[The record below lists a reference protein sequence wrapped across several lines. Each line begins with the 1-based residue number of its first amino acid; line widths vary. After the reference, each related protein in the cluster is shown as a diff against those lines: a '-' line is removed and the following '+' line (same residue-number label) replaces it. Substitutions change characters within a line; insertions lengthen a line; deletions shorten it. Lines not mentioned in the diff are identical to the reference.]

1 MVLTRLPH
9 FGEVRPLSDHSYSD
23 PTSPSTS
30 VGHSSQK
37 RIQQVLLGLKSSLS
51 SPTSPQD
58 VGLQL
63 HILDLPNE
71 IIEKIFSYLPYK
83 KIGEIRLACKRFDQ
97 IGSSI
102 LNTTFQRL
110 QTQML
115 IRLQTIKGQMPRRLS
130 ARRTHPLARESDIV
144 KSLHSRLLLLQISIG
159 KHTVRKHCCF
169 FAGDILDEVYRIL
182 AYIKSTPNLD
192 QEYIVTGEL
201 FDLSTM
207 AMEYFQ
213 EHIEP
218 RLPKITFFDSK
229 FVGVT
234 SRFSEECSVRS
245 PSGSGRSS
253 EPEDKMPEHEA
264 LPRSNMVLRK
274 RIKRIRQRRRNA
286 QFPAMRRE
294 LKSCK
299 GKLAD
304 QHKQVLEYTTRM
316 DEYDKKFEESSRKFS
331 TVLQI
336 VRCQETGCTAVLQ
349 QPCGH
354 EVCHSH
360 SACAVQVGDLVVWHP
375 DGCEICYA
383 LYKLVT
389 DVSSSRAIR
398 ASSLSTLKTWVGG
411 FGRNVASGRPYV
423 LSEEICNLLYPNAW
437 ISAAVPKDVAAPLIA
452 WIRYETQTP
461 QDENLCEEV
470 AEEVAAINIDVE
482 PMSVDDHQVEGR
494 VVSEAGE
501 GGRSRSILFSSP
513 SSSSSFQGFSKSANL
528 GDRSRSVIPKVKSLK
543 KKDLPKRSR
552 SQRSN
557 PPAPSRLSLAPKPV
571 TSSSKATPPS
581 KGSRTRVSKAKPPQ
595 PSFDSEAFA
604 DLLVQK
610 ISSKFETLVYGPFSQ
625 FVTSLETL
633 RQSVLSLAQRIK
645 AQESRLAGFIQSK
658 AAQQSHGVPDTSRLP
673 PFDKRNPWRLA
684 LHAPLHNGTLTIE
697 GLGTR
702 RLEELE
708 FFPANLV
715 PPYPGFARLTEESW
729 IRSDKVPKETVIFP
743 RDQAQSILM
752 RALTDWG
759 CENTNLTPFGGS
771 FPMFSLGDSI
781 PTPCTTK
788 IAELTHQAVM
798 DGKPIPQLRETDPTS
813 LLFPGDSEFWLG
825 APATFTVGKLDPE
838 CASTLFGEQ
847 LPKIPDALLKKEYEA
862 RCRLSRSIH
871 SITISEVTALVYADE
886 PLFQVLTKSL
896 LASFQSDLYDYVV
909 ARQNCRKHIFA
920 NATIRHEP
928 NRLIKSSIWG
938 PNLFPEDEVNNV
950 LAEATRANQSL
961 RSRWGL
967 PFKRKSSETSGPQPK
982 GRKRFR
988 RFQGYQKPQAQTVL
1002 QAVPVWQIGQPST
1015 SEAQPQ
1021 QQYVLVQQA

>member
-274 RIKRIRQRRRNA
+274 RIKRIRQRRCRRNA

-452 WIRYETQTP
+452 WIRGRADNGGMGFICGQYLQPPTSGSGMGSASGCSSDRLGVGGHEFSDGADSHAFTEENDLERPDPGETADSES
-461 QDENLCEEV
+461 DEYSARPPSTLLCSASEEV
-470 AEEVAAINIDVE
+470 LPVTRYEAARFEAASPRD
-482 PMSVDDHQVEGR
+482 PRLYSPPSDAPSYHDDE
-494 VVSEAGE
+494 
-501 GGRSRSILFSSP
+501 
-513 SSSSSFQGFSKSANL
+513 
-528 GDRSRSVIPKVKSLK
+528 
-543 KKDLPKRSR
+543 DLP
-552 SQRSN
+552 
-557 PPAPSRLSLAPKPV
+557 PPE
-571 TSSSKATPPS
+571 
-581 KGSRTRVSKAKPPQ
+581 PQ
-595 PSFDSEAFA
+595 NI
-604 DLLVQK
+604 QK
-610 ISSKFETLVYGPFSQ
+610 IL
-625 FVTSLETL
+625 L
-633 RQSVLSLAQRIK
+633 I
-645 AQESRLAGFIQSK
+645 
-658 AAQQSHGVPDTSRLP
+658 
-673 PFDKRNPWRLA
+673 
-684 LHAPLHNGTLTIE
+684 
-697 GLGTR
+697 
-702 RLEELE
+702 
-708 FFPANLV
+708 
-715 PPYPGFARLTEESW
+715 PYL
-729 IRSDKVPKETVIFP
+729 
-743 RDQAQSILM
+743 
-752 RALTDWG
+752 
-759 CENTNLTPFGGS
+759 NT
-771 FPMFSLGDSI
+771 
-781 PTPCTTK
+781 C
-788 IAELTHQAVM
+788 
-798 DGKPIPQLRETDPTS
+798 
-813 LLFPGDSEFWLG
+813 
-825 APATFTVGKLDPE
+825 
-838 CASTLFGEQ
+838 
-847 LPKIPDALLKKEYEA
+847 
-862 RCRLSRSIH
+862 
-871 SITISEVTALVYADE
+871 
-886 PLFQVLTKSL
+886 
-896 LASFQSDLYDYVV
+896 
-909 ARQNCRKHIFA
+909 
-920 NATIRHEP
+920 
-928 NRLIKSSIWG
+928 
-938 PNLFPEDEVNNV
+938 
-950 LAEATRANQSL
+950 
-961 RSRWGL
+961 
-967 PFKRKSSETSGPQPK
+967 
-982 GRKRFR
+982 
-988 RFQGYQKPQAQTVL
+988 
-1002 QAVPVWQIGQPST
+1002 
-1015 SEAQPQ
+1015 
-1021 QQYVLVQQA
+1021 